1 MASAKFNYKNTGVIS
16 DVSAGDWFKDL
27 FLGTSQAQNKQN
39 LEMLNYQNQFNE
51 YMQDKANSFSEQMAN
66 SAYQRAVKD
75 MTSAG
80 INPIVAFGNG
90 ANAAPSPNSAM
101 ASSAGGSAGKL
112 NFAGSILGK
121 NTAKLVDSGINKML
135 RQTIDSDEQL
145 LKTLNVA
152 SKFI

>member
-1 MASAKFNYKNTGVIS
+1 MGSAQFNYKNQGVIS

-51 YMQDKANSFSEQMAN
+51 FMQDKANAFSEKMSN
-66 SAYQRAVKD
+66 TAYQRAVKD
-75 MTSAG
+75 MTQAG
-80 INPIVAFGNG
+80 INPIVAFGGG
-90 ANAAPSPNSAM
+90 ASAASSPSSAM
-101 ASSAGGSAGKL
+101 SSSSGASAGNL
-112 NFAGSILGK
+112 NFAGSVLGRS
-121 NTAKLVDSGINKML
+121 TAKIIDSGVNRML
-135 RQTIDSDEQL
+135 RNTINNDEQL